1 MIIDFDSKRRL
12 QQLVEEEARRR
23 GFGRQTQLQ
32 LARMAHPCGPG
43 SLRAQAHQVV
53 PYPYQS
59 ATAPGAA

>member
-23 GFGRQTQLQ
+23 GYCRVTQLM
-32 LARMAHPCGPG
+32 LARHAHPCGPG

>member
-1 MIIDFDSKRRL
+1 
-12 QQLVEEEARRR
+12 
-23 GFGRQTQLQ
+23 LQ
-32 LARMAHPCGPG
+32 LARGAHPCGPG